1 MVRRAL
7 VTLACG
13 VLGTFLGAALL
24 ACAGPSSSP
33 SDKVTAPELG
43 ACRDLDPADLD
54 EPTND
59 DTPIACSQQHT
70 AQTFAVGT
78 LPESTGEDYHASGH
92 GRFVYARCSEAF
104 RKFLGADE
112 SLALRVQ
119 LSWAWF
125 RPSRDGWQDGARW
138 YRCDIVGGPAG
149 ADRLSPLPARLR
161 GIFSRG
167 EPADRWLTCAR
178 GSTLATGTKVPC
190 SERHDWRAVTA
201 VKVGLPEEGYPGDA
215 VVRARSRERCSD
227 WVGAWLHYAPDYD
240 FAHTRFHQAEWEAGN
255 RRSVCWARTAQ

>member
-1 MVRRAL
+1 MLRRTL
-7 VTLACG
+7 V
-13 VLGTFLGAALL
+13 VLLGAVLL
-24 ACAGPSSSP
+24 AACTPGGTSSDAS
-33 SDKVTAPELG
+33 TAPELG
-43 ACRDLDPADLD
+43 ACRDLDAADL
-54 EPTND
+54 EQPTND
-59 DTPIACSQQHT
+59 DEPVACDEPHT
-70 AQTFAVGT
+70 AETFAVGT
-78 LPESTGEDYHASGH
+78 LPATTGAAYSARGH
-92 GRFVYARCSEAF
+92 GRFVYAACSKAF
-104 RKFLGADE
+104 REFLGADE

-125 RPSRDGWQDGARW
+125 RPSEDGWDAGARW

-149 ADRLSPLPARLR
+149 ADRLRPLPATLR

-190 SERHDWRAVTA
+190 SEKHDWRAVTA
-201 VKVGLPEEGYPGDA
+201 VKVGLPDEEYPGDA

-240 FAHTRFHQAEWEAGN
+240 FAHTRFHRAEWEAGN
-255 RRSVCWARTAQ
+255 RRSVCWARTDR